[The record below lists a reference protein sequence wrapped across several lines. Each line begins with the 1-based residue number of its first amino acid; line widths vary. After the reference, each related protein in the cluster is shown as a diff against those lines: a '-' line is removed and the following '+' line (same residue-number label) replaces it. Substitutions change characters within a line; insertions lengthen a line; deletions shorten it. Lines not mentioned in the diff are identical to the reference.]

1 MQGVGLAWVFAVKA
15 AKKGAKLVILRE
27 RKKVEAQGL
36 HLLLETEDLV
46 DASAV
51 DLTFARPVEQVGG
64 SLSGSI
70 EAEPSS
76 GLFFLWCRSGRL
88 LWAFGK
94 ARPCFGI
101 ATLRVFF
108 KRTKI
113 ARQAAWSRPLPRQV
127 SLISHRATLLGSI
140 SRHFYGRVRWAL
152 RWLLVNANISSNLGS
167 IITMIP
173 THTTW

>member
-76 GLFFLWCRSGRL
+76 RLFFVVPFR
-88 LWAFGK
+88 AFTMGFWQGSSLFWDCD
-94 ARPCFGI
+94 AACV
-101 ATLRVFF
+101 L
-108 KRTKI
+108 
-113 ARQAAWSRPLPRQV
+113 QAHENCSAGGLV
-127 SLISHRATLLGSI
+127 STPASAS
-140 SRHFYGRVRWAL
+140 FAYFAV
-152 RWLLVNANISSNLGS
+152 
-167 IITMIP
+167 
-173 THTTW
+173 